1 MIKDILSDTE
11 ERMKKTIEHLR
22 KDLASLRAGRANP
35 AMLEKIMVDY
45 YGQPTPINQLA
56 NITVPEAR
64 LLVIQPWDKTI
75 IASIE
80 KAIMKSDL
88 GINPSN
94 DGNVIRLAIPQLTE
108 ERRKE
113 LVKVLRKRAEEAR
126 VAVRNIR
133 RDANEL
139 LKSGEKEKLISEDEN
154 KKGMDDIQ
162 KETDRHIK
170 EIDSVLQGKEKEIM
184 EV

>member
-1 MIKDILSDTE
+1 M
-11 ERMKKTIEHLR
+11 
-22 KDLASLRAGRANP
+22 
-35 AMLEKIMVDY
+35 
-45 YGQPTPINQLA
+45 
-56 NITVPEAR
+56 
-64 LLVIQPWDKTI
+64 
-75 IASIE
+75 
-80 KAIMKSDL
+80 
-88 GINPSN
+88 
-94 DGNVIRLAIPQLTE
+94 IRLAIPQLTE

-162 KETDRHIK
+162 ERSTEDLSLH
-170 EIDSVLQGKEKEIM
+170 LQQS
-184 EV
+184 

>member
-1 MIKDILSDTE
+1 MIKDLLSDTE
-11 ERMKKTIEHLR
+11 ERMKKAIEHLR

-35 AMLEKIMVDY
+35 ALLERIMVDY
-45 YGQPTPINQLA
+45 YGQLTPINQLA

-75 IASIE
+75 ITAIE

-113 LVKVLRKRAEEAR
+113 LVRVLRKRAEDAR

-139 LKSGEKEKLISEDEN
+139 LKNSEKEKLISEDDN

-170 EIDSVLQGKEKEIM
+170 EIDSILQGKEKEIM